1 MDLLKVQDVSW
12 RVASTTILSRIGFTV
27 APGEFV
33 ALMGKNGAGKST
45 LLDLVAGIRLPVDGS
60 IMLEGR
66 RLHAWSAPERA
77 RLIGHLPQAIR
88 PELPFTVEQLILM
101 GRYPWA
107 DRWFES
113 DADRAAVEHAMV
125 TWDCLRFRDRRVST
139 LSGGERQRVL
149 LAACL
154 AQAPRLLLLDEPATF
169 LDVDQQLQCFTLLRE
184 ATSKGP
190 LHGKAPGGTACI
202 AVTHDV
208 NLALTFCSRIIVLTD
223 RTIAYDELT
232 TRACGRPEWLGL
244 FSSRLQLTSTP
255 SGQPWVCYQ

>member
-1 MDLLKVQDVSW
+1 MHLLDVQDIGWS
-12 RVASTTILSRIGFTV
+12 AAATPILDRIRLTV
-27 APGEFV
+27 TPGEFV
-33 ALMGKNGAGKST
+33 ALMGRNGAGKST
-45 LLDLVAGIRLPVDGS
+45 LLDLIAGIRLPRSGS
-60 IMLEGR
+60 IMLQGR
-66 RLHAWSAPERA
+66 PLQIWSAAERA

-113 DADRAAVEHAMV
+113 DADWAAVEHAMV
-125 TWDCLRFRDRRVST
+125 RWDCVRFRHRRVAT

-169 LDVDQQLQCFTLLRE
+169 LDIDQQLQCFSLLRE
-184 ATSKGP
+184 EASQDI
-190 LHGKAPGGTACI
+190 ACI
-202 AVTHDV
+202 AVTHDL
-208 NLALTFCSRIIVLTD
+208 NLALTFCSRIVVLAD
-223 RTIAYDELT
+223 HTIAYNAPTPE
-232 TRACGRPEWLGL
+232 ASGRQEWLGL
-244 FSSRLQLTSTP
+244 FSSRLQLIASP

>member
-1 MDLLKVQDVSW
+1 MDLLKVQDVES
-12 RVASTTILSRIGFTV
+12 RVASTTILDRIDFTV
-27 APGEFV
+27 TTGEFV

-45 LLDLVAGIRLPVDGS
+45 LLDLVAGIRLPLAGS
-60 IMLEGR
+60 ILLQGR
-66 RLHAWSAPERA
+66 RLHAWSATERA

-113 DADRAAVEHAMV
+113 DADRAAVEHAMI
-125 TWDCLRFRDRRVST
+125 TWDCLKFRDRRVST

-169 LDVDQQLQCFTLLRE
+169 LDIDQQLQCFSLLRDE
-184 ATSKGP
+184 ASK
-190 LHGKAPGGTACI
+190 GTACI

-208 NLALTFCSRIIVLTD
+208 NLALTFCSRIVVLAD
-223 RTIAYDELT
+223 HTIAYNAPT
-232 TRACGRPEWLGL
+232 NQASGRQDWLGL
-244 FSSRLQLTSTP
+244 FSSRLQLTTTP

>member
-1 MDLLKVQDVSW
+1 MDLLTVHDVEW
-12 RVASTTILSRIGFTV
+12 RVASTTILDRISCTV
-27 APGEFV
+27 TTGEFV

-45 LLDLVAGIRLPVDGS
+45 LLDLIAGIRLPLAGS
-60 IMLEGR
+60 ILLQGR
-66 RLHAWSAPERA
+66 RLHAWSATERA

-113 DADRAAVEHAMV
+113 DADRTAVEHAMV
-125 TWDCLRFRDRRVST
+125 RLDCLKFRDRQVST

-169 LDVDQQLQCFTLLRE
+169 LDIDQQLQCFSLLRE
-184 ATSKGP
+184 EAST
-190 LHGKAPGGTACI
+190 GTACI

-208 NLALTFCSRIIVLTD
+208 NLALTFCSRIVVLAD
-223 RTIAYDELT
+223 HTIAYNAPT
-232 TRACGRPEWLGL
+232 TQASGRQEWLGL
-244 FSSRLQLTSTP
+244 FSSRLQLTTTP

>member
-1 MDLLKVQDVSW
+1 MDLLDVQDAGW
-12 RVASTTILSRIGFTV
+12 RIAAAPILDRICFTV
-27 APGEFV
+27 ASGEFV
-33 ALMGKNGAGKST
+33 ALMGRNGAGKST
-45 LLDLVAGIRLPVDGS
+45 LLDLIAGVRRPAAGRIVLQ
-60 IMLEGR
+60 GR
-66 RLHAWSAPERA
+66 RLHAWSAIERA
-77 RLIGHLPQAIR
+77 RLIGHLPQAVR
-88 PELPFTVEQLILM
+88 SELPFTVEQLILM

-184 ATSKGP
+184 ETAK
-190 LHGKAPGGTACI
+190 GTACI

-208 NLALTFCSRIIVLTD
+208 NLALTFCSRIVVLAD
-223 RTIAYDELT
+223 HTIAYNAPTIE
-232 TRACGRPEWLGL
+232 ACGRPEWLAL
-244 FSSRLQLTSTP
+244 FSSRLQLTTTP

>member
-1 MDLLKVQDVSW
+1 MDLLDVQDVGW
-12 RVASTTILSRIGFTV
+12 RVAAAPILERIRFTV
-27 APGEFV
+27 TTGEFV
-33 ALMGKNGAGKST
+33 ALMGRNGAGKST
-45 LLDLVAGIRLPVDGS
+45 LLDLVAGVRLPVAGS
-60 IMLEGR
+60 IMLQGR
-66 RLHAWSAPERA
+66 RLHGWSATERA
-77 RLIGHLPQAIR
+77 RLIGHLPQAVR

-125 TWDCLRFRDRRVST
+125 TWDCLEFRDRRVST

-169 LDVDQQLQCFTLLRE
+169 LDVDQQLQCFSLLRE
-184 ATSKGP
+184 QATK
-190 LHGKAPGGTACI
+190 GTACI

-208 NLALTFCSRIIVLTD
+208 NLALTFCSRIVVLAN
-223 RTIAYDELT
+223 RTIAYNAPT
-232 TRACGRPEWLGL
+232 TEAYARPEWLGL
-244 FSSRLQLTSTP
+244 FSSRLQLTTTP